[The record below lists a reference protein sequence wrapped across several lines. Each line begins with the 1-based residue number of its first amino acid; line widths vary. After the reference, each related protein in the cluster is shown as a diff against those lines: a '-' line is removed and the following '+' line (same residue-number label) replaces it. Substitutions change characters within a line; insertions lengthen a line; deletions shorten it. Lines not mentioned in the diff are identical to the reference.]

1 MFAPTLLLLPAI
13 LYAMALGA
21 TTGDPHG
28 SFDCQDLSLVPMDF
42 SVDYETEVQPIF
54 TGSCANCHVSS
65 PFPDAGLTLDP
76 GKSFDNLVNVTS
88 VQDGTLLRV
97 KPYSATQSVLFS
109 KVNCDAP
116 LVGLRMPLER
126 SPLTP
131 EAQALIMDWINQG
144 ALATPAVPDLVSRAD
159 FETRG

>member
-1 MFAPTLLLLPAI
+1 MRLLLATTLLMLPV
-13 LYAMALGA
+13 ALGA
-21 TTGDPHG
+21 ATADPHG

-65 PFPDAGLTLDP
+65 PFPDAGLRLDP
-76 GKSFDNLVNVTS
+76 GKSYNDLVNVPS

-97 KPYSATQSVLFS
+97 KPFDASQSVLFS
-109 KVNCDAP
+109 KVNCDGP
-116 LVGLRMPLER
+116 LVGLRMPLDR

-144 ALATPAVPDLVSRAD
+144 ALPVPAVPDLLTRAD